1 MPSQTPIVVANTPI
15 SHASARHISSTH
27 ARTHARGQRGTARD
41 ASALTRRFT
50 SASATHRS
58 TARDGVRA
66 RSSTVTVTPERDGS
80 GGGDGSENRRSDE
93 SAGTSTSSSAAS
105 ASAFAPLASS
115 EEAPTAVPPLA
126 TVVVDAGIVKR
137 RLSVIS
143 DLVGVPSDRVDKVL
157 NQALPVMGGMA
168 SQNVL
173 NLADAAMVGRLGTA
187 SVAAVGLGSTMNFQ
201 CQAALQGVASG
212 VQAMAARRM
221 GEGRMKEVAS
231 PLNAALILVC
241 VMGVPLA
248 ILAFRYAD
256 VLVPL
261 YTSDAS
267 VIAEAVP
274 YLRARVLAV
283 PAVGMNFAF
292 RGFWNAIQQPQVY
305 MHTLIVMHTINFSL
319 SLILTFFGVPALGI
333 PPLGALGAGLGTS
346 FSIWCGT
353 AMYAYQ
359 GVKRASTLGFLQ
371 ARPTLTDLKVLAT
384 QALPT
389 SVTNLL
395 YASGMMA
402 LYSIV
407 GKLGTTEV
415 AAVNVLI
422 NLMLFLILPC
432 MGMGLAAGALSGR
445 ALGRGDIED
454 ARQWPWDVAKITA
467 VLMSA
472 LGFVLALSP
481 RVVLSVFLTDPNA
494 VEVAVTPLRMTGL
507 TVCGDAVSLTMQNA
521 LLGVGDAKRVALV
534 SILSQWAVFLP
545 SAWLAVT
552 VFNSNLTTVWA
563 LYVTYRFFQGV
574 VYARIWRGGAWS
586 KIHLA

>member
-1 MPSQTPIVVANTPI
+1 MPPQTPVVVVVATSTTSNT
-15 SHASARHISSTH
+15 SARHRASTN
-27 ARTHARGQRGTARD
+27 ARANARRQRGTPRD
-41 ASALTRRFT
+41 ASALTRRFE
-50 SASATHRS
+50 SASATRRS
-58 TARDGVRA
+58 NARDGVRA
-66 RSSTVTVTPERDGS
+66 RSSTVTVTPERDG
-80 GGGDGSENRRSDE
+80 GGDGGENRRTDE
-93 SAGTSTSSSAAS
+93 SAGASTSASAS

-115 EEAPTAVPPLA
+115 EEAPTTPIPA
-126 TVVVDAGIVKR
+126 VVVVNDGIVER
-137 RLSVIS
+137 RMKVIS
-143 DLVGVPSDRVDKVL
+143 NLVVVPADRVDKVL

-241 VMGVPLA
+241 VMGLPLA

-305 MHTLIVMHTINFSL
+305 MNTLIVMHTINFSL

-472 LGFVLALSP
+472 LGVVLALSP
-481 RVVLSVFLTDPNA
+481 RVVLSVFLTDPSA

-534 SILSQWAVFLP
+534 SILSQWALFLP

>member
-1 MPSQTPIVVANTPI
+1 MPSQTPVVVATTTI

-27 ARTHARGQRGTARD
+27 ARTHARRQRGTTPD
-41 ASALTRRFT
+41 ASALTRRF
-50 SASATHRS
+50 ASATATRRS

-305 MHTLIVMHTINFSL
+305 MNTLIVMHTINFSL

-481 RVVLSVFLTDPNA
+481 RVVLSVFLTDPHA

-534 SILSQWAVFLP
+534 SILSQWALFLP

>member
-1 MPSQTPIVVANTPI
+1 MTPLT
-15 SHASARHISSTH
+15 
-27 ARTHARGQRGTARD
+27 ARTPTLAPARRLHAPCARV
-41 ASALTRRFT
+41 SSRRVRHE
-50 SASATHRS
+50 ANCPGR
-58 TARDGVRA
+58 RVRA
-66 RSSTVTVTPERDGS
+66 RHVAPRASIAVSI
-80 GGGDGSENRRSDE
+80 
-93 SAGTSTSSSAAS
+93 AARARTRAC
-105 ASAFAPLASS
+105 ASIVDDS
-115 EEAPTAVPPLA
+115 EAPAARASDGDPW
-126 TVVVDAGIVKR
+126 
-137 RLSVIS
+137 SVARV
-143 DLVGVPSDRVDKVL
+143 VGVPSERVTAVL
-157 NQALPVMGGMA
+157 DQALPVMGGMA

-221 GEGRMKEVAS
+221 GEGRYDEVAR

-241 VMGVPLA
+241 LMGVPLA
-248 ILAFRYAD
+248 ILAFVYAD
-256 VLVPL
+256 ALVPL
-261 YTSDAS
+261 YTTDAS
-267 VIAEAVP
+267 VVANAVP

-283 PAVGMNFAF
+283 PAVGINFAF

-305 MHTLIVMHTINFSL
+305 MNTLIVMHTVNFTL
-319 SLILTFFGVPALGI
+319 SLILTFVGVPQLGV

-353 AMYAYQ
+353 AMYMYQ
-359 GVKRASTLGFLQ
+359 GMKRATKLGFLQ
-371 ARPTLTDLKVLAT
+371 KRPTMADLRVLAT

-395 YASGMMA
+395 YASGMMT

-407 GKLGTTEV
+407 GRLGTTEV

-445 ALGRGDIED
+445 ALGRGDVED
-454 ARQWPWDVAKITA
+454 AKQWPWDVAKITA
-467 VLMSA
+467 LLMSVV
-472 LGFVLALSP
+472 GFGLAMCP
-481 RVVLSVFLTDPNA
+481 RVVLGVFLTDPHA
-494 VEVAVTPLRMTGL
+494 VDIAVTPLRMTGL

-534 SILSQWAVFLP
+534 SILSQWALFLP
-545 SAWLAVT
+545 SAYLAVA
-552 VFNSNLTTVWA
+552 VFDQNLTVVWT
-563 LYVTYRFFQGV
+563 LYVAYRFIQGL
-574 VYARIWRGGAWS
+574 VYANIWRGGAWA
-586 KIHLA
+586 KIKLA